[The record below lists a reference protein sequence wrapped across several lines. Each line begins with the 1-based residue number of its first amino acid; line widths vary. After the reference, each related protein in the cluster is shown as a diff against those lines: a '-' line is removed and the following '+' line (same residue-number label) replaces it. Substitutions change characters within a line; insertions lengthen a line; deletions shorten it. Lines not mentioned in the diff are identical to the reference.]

1 MIPVVPWL
9 AFWLISSYEN
19 LILHLSLDSK
29 ITLNIFK
36 ALDLKFIV
44 VAVWREKNKNNL
56 VSTYIT
62 LGSTV
67 SVY

>member
-1 MIPVVPWL
+1 MKTTM
-9 AFWLISSYEN
+9 

-29 ITLNIFK
+29 ITLTIFK

-44 VAVWREKNKNNL
+44 VAIWGKKNQNNL

-62 LGSTV
+62 LGNIV

>member
-1 MIPVVPWL
+1 MKTRM
-9 AFWLISSYEN
+9 

-29 ITLNIFK
+29 LTLTIFK

-44 VAVWREKNKNNL
+44 VAIWGKNQNNL

-62 LGSTV
+62 LGSAA

>member
-1 MIPVVPWL
+1 MIPVVPWF
-9 AFWLISSYEN
+9 AFWLISPYEN
-19 LILHLSLDSK
+19 LLLHLSLDSK
-29 ITLNIFK
+29 IILNIFK

-44 VAVWREKNKNNL
+44 VAVWGEKNKNNL